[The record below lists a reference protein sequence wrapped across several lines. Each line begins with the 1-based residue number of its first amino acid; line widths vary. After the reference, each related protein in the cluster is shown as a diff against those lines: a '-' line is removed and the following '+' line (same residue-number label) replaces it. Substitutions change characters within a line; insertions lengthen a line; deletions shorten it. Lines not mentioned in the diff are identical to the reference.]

1 MTTICPFRRPPSPR
15 LRDDARATTTTTTTT
30 TEKIH
35 PSTLEFHTHHPA
47 PARHDDKPHVLTTTT
62 EHADLEKDDQPAIDY
77 AGAHDKVDP
86 KEIALVRKLDMYL
99 MPILW
104 IMYFLNYLDRNAIA
118 LARLDGLEDDLHLKG
133 RQYET
138 CVSMLF
144 VGYSALE
151 HDHHARAAV
160 VVAVGLHGPV
170 GVVSGSAALTHDYK
184 GLVLARFFLG
194 VTEAPWTPGALYIL
208 SVFYNRKEMATR
220 ISIMYS
226 GNVLANAF
234 AGLIAAGVFDGMGGS
249 LGLPGWRWYFILIG
263 CITFVV
269 AILSA
274 FVLPDDPLTTR
285 WLSPEERLLANA
297 RIVRDTVDHAPP
309 QTSWKGLLEV
319 MKDPKVWVFCFMDH
333 AHVAATSFKNFFP
346 TVVTTL
352 GFSRTITLVL
362 TCPPYLVAAL
372 FAIYWSWQSCRYNE
386 KTYHMIAAKLFAA
399 FGFAL
404 AAGTLNTGAR
414 YFAMVV
420 FSTGTYSCNALIY
433 SWLSSTV
440 GHTKE
445 KKASAMALVNTMA
458 NVGFVWTPYLWPK
471 SNAPRYDIPLGSC
484 AGFSVLGAACALFLK
499 MMLVRLNK
507 SPRHTEEGNFLA
519 YAY

>member
-1 MTTICPFRRPPSPR
+1 MS
-15 LRDDARATTTTTTTT
+15 
-30 TEKIH
+30 EKIQA
-35 PSTLEFHTHHPA
+35 STLELHTHHPA
-47 PARHDDKPHVLTTTT
+47 AQGQDGKADVTTTVT
-62 EHADLEKDDQPAIDY
+62 ESVDKDNEPAYDY
-77 AGAHDKVDP
+77 AGAHDKIDP
-86 KEIALVRKLDMYL
+86 KEIALVRKLDLFL

-118 LARLDGLEDDLHLKG
+118 LARLDGLEDDLKLKG

-144 VGYSALE
+144 VGYILGQVPSNMIITRVRPSLWLSGFMALW
-151 HDHHARAAV
+151 A
-160 VVAVGLHGPV
+160 
-170 GVVSGSAALTHDYK
+170 VVSGSAALTHDYK
-184 GLVLARFFLG
+184 SMVVARFFLG

-208 SVFYNRKEMATR
+208 SIFYNRKEMATR

-234 AGLIAAGVFDGMGGS
+234 AGLIAAGVFDGMGGAQ
-249 LGLPGWRWYFILIG
+249 GLAGWRWYFILIG
-263 CITFVV
+263 VITFVV

-285 WLSPEERLLANA
+285 WLTPEERQLANS
-297 RIVRDTVDHAPP
+297 RIVRDTVDHAGP
-309 QTSWKGLLEV
+309 QTSLKGLWDI
-319 MKDPKVWVFCFMDH
+319 MKDPKVWIFCFMDH
-333 AHVAATSFKNFFP
+333 AHVAATGFKNFFP
-346 TVVTTL
+346 TVVKTL
-352 GFSRTITLVL
+352 GFSRTVTLVL
-362 TCPPYLVAAL
+362 TCPPYLIAAL
-372 FAIYWSWQSCRYNE
+372 VAIYWSWQSCRYNE

-404 AAGTLNTGAR
+404 AAGTLNMGAR
-414 YFAMVV
+414 YFAMIV
-420 FSTGTYSCNALIY
+420 FSTGTYCCNALIY
-433 SWLSSTV
+433 SWLSSTC

-445 KKASAMALVNTMA
+445 KKASAMALVNTIA

-484 AGFSVLGAACALFLK
+484 AGFSVLGAACALFIKFMLK
-499 MMLVRLNK
+499 RLNR
-507 SPRHTEEGNFLA
+507 SPRHAEDGHFIA